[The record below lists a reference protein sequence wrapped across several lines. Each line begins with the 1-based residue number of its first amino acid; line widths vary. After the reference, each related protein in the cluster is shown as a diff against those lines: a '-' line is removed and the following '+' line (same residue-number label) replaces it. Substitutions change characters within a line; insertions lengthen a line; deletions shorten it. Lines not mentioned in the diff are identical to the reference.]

1 MNLFSH
7 IKFLLFVLLTVS
19 ISSCGWIFKDH
30 RYDYL
35 EERQVESIKLP
46 EDEISKPLVDFYPIP
61 SKNQEKTL
69 SNNYEI
75 PLPQQVFSSGSTNEI
90 RMHKLGELRWLY
102 VEALPSSI
110 WPLMKDFWSSSGYG
124 ISFED
129 PNTGIIKSEEIIIGP
144 LKTKLEMKIEHG
156 IRQSSSEIFLSHLTM
171 DQNNFSIKVPVQN
184 NLEDK
189 VLRSTLDFLSETPFT
204 GGTSLVALNLNLGQ
218 KAVMKQSS
226 EGVFFI
232 EMDLEFSRAWA
243 AVDRALKEALIVVMD
258 LDREE
263 GVFFVSFSKNE
274 EKGFFKN
281 LLKRD
286 KSLEDLEFK
295 ITIKDVNKNKCIVT
309 VEGKSQEAETL
320 ERDLLSEINQ
330 SLS

>member
-1 MNLFSH
+1 MNLFSQ
-7 IKFLLFVLLTVS
+7 IKFLLFVLLTLS

-61 SKNQEKTL
+61 SKDQEKTL

-129 PNTGIIKSEEIIIGP
+129 PNTGIIKSEEIII
-144 LKTKLEMKIEHG
+144 ERIKI
-156 IRQSSSEIFLSHLTM
+156 
-171 DQNNFSIKVPVQN
+171 
-184 NLEDK
+184 
-189 VLRSTLDFLSETPFT
+189 
-204 GGTSLVALNLNLGQ
+204 
-218 KAVMKQSS
+218 
-226 EGVFFI
+226 
-232 EMDLEFSRAWA
+232 
-243 AVDRALKEALIVVMD
+243 
-258 LDREE
+258 
-263 GVFFVSFSKNE
+263 
-274 EKGFFKN
+274 
-281 LLKRD
+281 
-286 KSLEDLEFK
+286 
-295 ITIKDVNKNKCIVT
+295 
-309 VEGKSQEAETL
+309 
-320 ERDLLSEINQ
+320 
-330 SLS
+330 